1 MAGVKRVDLGPTGK
15 AVVWG
20 AAVVLAI
27 GAVVAAVL
35 SVWVAAAAA
44 ILLAAPFAYV
54 GLLGIHKADGEPHRG
69 FRLSDGDHDAT
80 DTG

>member
-1 MAGVKRVDLGPTGK
+1 MAGVKRVELGPTGK
-15 AVVWG
+15 AVVRS
-20 AAVVLAI
+20 AAVVFAI

-35 SVWVAAAAA
+35 QVWVAAAGAIVLAA
-44 ILLAAPFAYV
+44 IFAYV
-54 GLLGIHKADGEPHRG
+54 GLLGIHKPDGEPHRS